1 MKNWLIIWGLSL
13 GFTAVILGA
22 FAAHALKEQLTA
34 DQLMSFQTGIRYQM
48 YHALF
53 LILIGWQE
61 KIDLSMVGKLVIA
74 GVILFSFS
82 IYLLSI
88 KSMIGIESLS
98 LLGPITPIG
107 GLLLIISW
115 LLTIVKVVQYRP

>member
-1 MKNWLIIWGLSL
+1 MKKWLIIWGLSL

-107 GLLLIISW
+107 GLLLIVSW

>member
-107 GLLLIISW
+107 GLLLIVSW

>member
-1 MKNWLIIWGLSL
+1 MKKWLIIWGLSL